1 MTRTKNR
8 LVVLDP
14 NDVGLYDNVR
24 QDMGDMRGLTRS
36 VKELGV
42 LVPVVVVPDP
52 DTDGYLLVF
61 GQRRRAAA
69 IDAEREL
76 PAIVGQ
82 DLDEAQRIATQLAEN
97 LHRKPLKVGEE
108 AAGYEQLAAFDM
120 TDTAIARAV
129 GVSRQHVHKARTVGA
144 SEVAS
149 TVADRYDLNLDQAIV
164 LAEFEDDREAV
175 KALTVTARKD
185 PGQFDHLASR
195 MRQDRERTEQR
206 TARVEALTEAG
217 VTIMTRLRD
226 HPGAIVLGE
235 LTDSDDGAP
244 ITAEAH
250 VECPGRAAVVP
261 EWDPTNPQHY
271 CLDPTSHGHRNRFGT
286 SGRPA
291 ATPMS
296 DEAKAERRAV
306 IEGNKAW
313 RAAEP
318 VRREYVRTLLTR
330 QTPPK
335 GTLRFV
341 AERALGRPDRFGD
354 GDDGLLAD
362 LLGVEARPGFGR
374 SVGAEH
380 LGNVT
385 NARIPLALLAQVAA
399 DQEQVMTVQTWR
411 STNQDAALWLS
422 WLASTGYSLS
432 EIEQKVVTDAHG
444 TEDGGEVEDE
454 DEQGRQAA

>member
-8 LVVLDP
+8 LLILDP

-42 LVPVVVVPDP
+42 LVPVVVVPDL

-108 AAGYEQLAAFDM
+108 AAAYEQLAAFDM
-120 TDTAIARAV
+120 TDTGIARAV
-129 GVSRQHVHKARTVGA
+129 GVSRQHVSKARRVGA

-149 TVADRYDLNLDQAIV
+149 TVADRYDLTLDQAVV

-185 PGQFDHLASR
+185 PGQFAHLASR
-195 MRQDRERTEQR
+195 IRQDRERVEQR
-206 TARVEALTEAG
+206 AATVGALTEAG
-217 VTIMTRLRD
+217 ITIMTRPAD
-226 HPGAIVLGE
+226 HPDASALDN
-235 LTDSDDGAP
+235 LTDGDDGDP
-244 ITAEAH
+244 ITPEAH
-250 VECPGRAAVVP
+250 AECPGRAAVVSD
-261 EWDPTNPQHY
+261 WDPTNPRHY
-271 CLDPTSHGHRNRFGT
+271 CLDPASHGHRNRFGT

-291 ATPMS
+291 PTPMS

-318 VRREYVRTLLTR
+318 VRREYVSTLLTR

-335 GTLRFV
+335 GTLRYV
-341 AERALGRPDRFGD
+341 AGRALGRPERFGD
-354 GDDGLLAD
+354 GHDDLLAD
-362 LLGVEARPGFGR
+362 LLGVETRQGFGR

-380 LGNVT
+380 LANVT

-399 DQEQVMTVQTWR
+399 DHEQAMTVQTWR
-411 STNQDAALWLS
+411 STNQEAAAWLA
-422 WLASTGYSLS
+422 WLASIGYSLS
-432 EIEQKVVTDAHG
+432 EIEQQVVTDAHG
-444 TEDGGEVEDE
+444 TEDDGEIE
-454 DEQGRQAA
+454 DEQDRQAA